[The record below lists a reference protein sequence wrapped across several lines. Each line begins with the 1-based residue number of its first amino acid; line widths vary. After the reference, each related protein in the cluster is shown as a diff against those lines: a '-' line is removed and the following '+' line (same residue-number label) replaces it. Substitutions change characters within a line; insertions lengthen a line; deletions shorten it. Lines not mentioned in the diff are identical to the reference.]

1 MTDPDTTPSGPDSSG
16 PDGASVSEGALLPT
30 EALDGDEVGDEVER
44 LSPSFV
50 RRHLPWLVG
59 AGTALAVVLIALV
72 ISLVTGDDP
81 APAPVPPAISALPSD
96 QPRSLAVPAIGL
108 KAAVVPIAI
117 DPAGVLTP
125 PASPLVGWWTR
136 SAVPGQSTGQML
148 ITGHTIHDGY
158 GVMNRLGDVQPGD
171 VVSVSTDEG
180 TVRYRT
186 DKVEVL
192 SKQELAD
199 NAQELF
205 GQDRG
210 DGRLVLVTCDDFVD
224 GEYQSNIVLFATPV
238 DGASTSGG
246 TSDDASDTADA
257 VAR

>member
-1 MTDPDTTPSGPDSSG
+1 MTDPDTTPSGPDHSG
-16 PDGASVSEGALLPT
+16 PDGASVSEGLPADSGPVGDDADAVADGEE
-30 EALDGDEVGDEVER
+30 EALPV
-44 LSPSFV
+44 SFV

-59 AGTALAVVLIALV
+59 AGTALAVVLVALIV
-72 ISLVTGDDP
+72 SLLTGGEDAP
-81 APAPVPPAISALPSD
+81 APASPESSTVASSE
-96 QPRSLAVPAIGL
+96 QPRSLAVPSIGL

-125 PASPLVGWWTR
+125 PASPLVGWWMR
-136 SAVPGQSTGQML
+136 SAVPGQATGQML

-158 GVMNRLGDVQPGD
+158 GIMNRLGDVKPGD
-171 VVSVSTDEG
+171 LVSVTNDEG
-180 TVRYRT
+180 TTRYET

-205 GQDRG
+205 GQDHG

-224 GEYQSNIVLFATPV
+224 GEYLSNIVLFAHPV
-238 DGASTSGG
+238 DDGEDSPSDATAAGA
-246 TSDDASDTADA
+246 
-257 VAR
+257 R